1 MVAIF
6 FISFISGDAM
16 ILELENKIEEISRL
30 SAELE
35 SFIEKEGLPPKTGLN
50 LNLVLEELITNTIM
64 YGYEN
69 DQAHLIKVF
78 IERDGD
84 TLKVSL
90 EDDGVAFNP
99 LEKEPPEMSTEL
111 DDLTPGGLG
120 IHLVKNLTDKLDYQR
135 KDGKNILK
143 MAINVA

>member
-1 MVAIF
+1 
-6 FISFISGDAM
+6 M

-30 SAELE
+30 SVELE
-35 SFIEKEGLPPKTGLN
+35 SFVEKEGLPLKTGLN
-50 LNLVLEELITNTIM
+50 LNLVLEELITNTIL

-69 DQAHLIKVF
+69 DKEHLIKVS

-99 LEKEPPEMSTEL
+99 LEKEPPKMSSEL

-120 IHLVKNLTDKLDYQR
+120 IHLVKNLTDKLEYQR